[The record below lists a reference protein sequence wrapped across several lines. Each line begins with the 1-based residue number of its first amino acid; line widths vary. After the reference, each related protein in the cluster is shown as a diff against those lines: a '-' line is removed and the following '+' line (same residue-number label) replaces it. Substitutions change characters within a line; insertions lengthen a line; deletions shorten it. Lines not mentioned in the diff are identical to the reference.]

1 MIIHL
6 TLLVLLLLLLL
17 LLWLKPYKFIHAYYY
32 KSLFV
37 WCVSRKIHVMRGK
50 SCDHSNNVAFC
61 YFLSFFGPPMPC
73 LYEEKLPTHL
83 RELPSIVVS
92 ITVMIFFHITPS
104 SPRSSHIWFS
114 YIHNFRA
121 TLYEPT
127 FLTFPYKT
135 WQKVGWTKRLAQL
148 GRYVMIHVGHCPI
161 KHSQLFPIFSLHNS
175 PLWSTHRGQLGQ
187 GKTNRARTKAIL
199 DNKSMHECCW
209 LRQRGQHWFS

>member
-1 MIIHL
+1 MINTFNIIGFIIIIIVVIIIE
-6 TLLVLLLLLLL
+6 TIQIYSCILLQIIICLV
-17 LLWLKPYKFIHAYYY
+17 H
-32 KSLFV
+32 
-37 WCVSRKIHVMRGK
+37 VSRKIHVMRGK

-83 RELPSIVVS
+83 TELPSIVVS
-92 ITVMIFFHITPS
+92 ITVMIFFHIAPS

-135 WQKVGWTKRLAQL
+135 WQKVGWTKRLAQQADMWW
-148 GRYVMIHVGHCPI
+148 YMWATVQSSIVN
-161 KHSQLFPIFSLHNS
+161 FSPYSLCIILHYGLPTEVN
-175 PLWSTHRGQLGQ
+175 
-187 GKTNRARTKAIL
+187 
-199 DNKSMHECCW
+199 
-209 LRQRGQHWFS
+209 

>member
-1 MIIHL
+1 MINTFNIIGFIIIIIIVIIIE
-6 TLLVLLLLLLL
+6 TIQIYSCILLQIIICLVC
-17 LLWLKPYKFIHAYYY
+17 FQED
-32 KSLFV
+32 
-37 WCVSRKIHVMRGK
+37 RVMRGK

-83 RELPSIVVS
+83 TELPSIVVS

>member
-1 MIIHL
+1 MINTFNIIG
-6 TLLVLLLLLLL
+6 
-17 LLWLKPYKFIHAYYY
+17 FI
-32 KSLFV
+32 
-37 WCVSRKIHVMRGK
+37 III
-50 SCDHSNNVAFC
+50 
-61 YFLSFFGPPMPC
+61 
-73 LYEEKLPTHL
+73 
-83 RELPSIVVS
+83 IVVIIIETIQIYSCILLQIIICLVCFQEDTCNEGKVMWPFKQYCFLLFPFIFWTTNALS
-92 ITVMIFFHITPS
+92 IWRKVAHPSNRATLYSCVYNCDDLLSYNS

-199 DNKSMHECCW
+199 NNKSMHECCW

>member
-83 RELPSIVVS
+83 TELPSIVVS

-135 WQKVGWTKRLAQL
+135 WQKVGWTKRLAQQADMWW
-148 GRYVMIHVGHCPI
+148 YMWATVQSSIVN
-161 KHSQLFPIFSLHNS
+161 FSPYSLCIILHYG
-175 PLWSTHRGQLGQ
+175 LSTEV
-187 GKTNRARTKAIL
+187 N
-199 DNKSMHECCW
+199 
-209 LRQRGQHWFS
+209 

>member
-1 MIIHL
+1 MC
-6 TLLVLLLLLLL
+6 
-17 LLWLKPYKFIHAYYY
+17 FQED
-32 KSLFV
+32 
-37 WCVSRKIHVMRGK
+37 RVMRGK

-73 LYEEKLPTHL
+73 LYEEKLPTHPPNRATL
-83 RELPSIVVS
+83 YSCVYNCDDLLSYN
-92 ITVMIFFHITPS
+92 S

-121 TLYEPT
+121 TLCEPT

-135 WQKVGWTKRLAQL
+135 WQKVGWTKRLAHF
-148 GRYVMIHVGHCPI
+148 GRYVMIHVAHCPI

-175 PLWSTHRGQLGQ
+175 PLWPTHPGQLGQ
-187 GKTNRARTKAIL
+187 GRTNRARTKAIL

>member
-1 MIIHL
+1 MIETIQIYSCILLQIIICLVCFQEDTCNEGKVMWPFKQCCFLLFPFIFWTTNALSIWRKVAHPPNRA
-6 TLLVLLLLLLL
+6 TL
-17 LLWLKPYKFIHAYYY
+17 Y
-32 KSLFV
+32 S
-37 WCVSRKIHVMRGK
+37 CVYN
-50 SCDHSNNVAFC
+50 C
-61 YFLSFFGPPMPC
+61 
-73 LYEEKLPTHL
+73 
-83 RELPSIVVS
+83 
-92 ITVMIFFHITPS
+92 VMIFFHITPS